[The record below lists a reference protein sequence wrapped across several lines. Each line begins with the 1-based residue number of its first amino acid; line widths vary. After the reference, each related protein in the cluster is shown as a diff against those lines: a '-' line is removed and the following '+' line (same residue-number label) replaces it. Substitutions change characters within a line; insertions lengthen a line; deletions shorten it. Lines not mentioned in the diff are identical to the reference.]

1 MPTLFRS
8 TLRLSSRAL
17 ASVGVLA
24 LLQACATQPTVS
36 ASGEAHRY
44 RSHAR
49 RDYTPPGPP
58 SDPWGPYVHEASGR
72 YDIPEAWIRAVMH
85 QESGGHLYL
94 HGDLVTSGAGA
105 MGLMQVMPDTYDE
118 LRARY
123 PELGDDP
130 FDPHDNIM
138 AGSAYL
144 REMYDIYGSPGFL
157 AAYNAGPGRL
167 DDYLT
172 RNRPLPSE
180 TRRYVAAI
188 SPHLGY
194 GAPHRGSPGAQ
205 YAMNAVPAAIPA
217 GPRYPDADAA
227 FVPPPGYVP
236 PIHGTTYVTPTPAS
250 YPAPAYPT
258 YAENRP
264 APAYPAYA
272 ESRPAPAAPQ
282 PAAPAPVAPAPV
294 ALAMNTVPPPEPP
307 QPPQPLPVAEPP
319 PLPPAPRAAPLSP
332 PLPVAQPSAVP
343 PRPFVQ
349 VAELPEETLAET
361 PRRFELPPEPSP
373 EPPRVE
379 RPREAL
385 RLPPTRVASR
395 ERESLPLPPALP
407 PHMPF
412 QMAADSQRVVPGS
425 HGFHLIAPAMA
436 DPISV
441 HHGGPMTGNWSIQ
454 VGAFVSSNLAAAAT
468 VAARE
473 EARGSLAHAHGSVSE
488 VRAGRATLYRARLQG
503 LSRDGAAQACERLT
517 RQRTNCMVVSPDA
530 QS

>member
-1 MPTLFRS
+1 MTLLSRPTLRF
-8 TLRLSSRAL
+8 SSRAL

-24 LLQACATQPTVS
+24 LLQACASQPQIS

-49 RDYTPPGPP
+49 RDYAPPGPP
-58 SDPWGPYVHEASGR
+58 GDPWGPYVREASGKF
-72 YDIPEAWIRAVMH
+72 DIPEEWIRAVMH

-123 PELGDDP
+123 SELGDDP

-172 RNRPLPSE
+172 RNRPLPAE

-188 SPHLGY
+188 SPNLGY
-194 GAPHRGSPGAQ
+194 ASPHRVSPGAQ
-205 YAMNAVPAAIPA
+205 YAMNAIPAAVPA
-217 GPRYPDADAA
+217 GPRYPDQDAA
-227 FVPPPGYVP
+227 FVPPPNYVP
-236 PIHGTTYVTPTPAS
+236 PNYATAATYVAPPS
-250 YPAPAYPT
+250 YAPPV

-264 APAYPAYA
+264 ATVPTPAYA
-272 ESRPAPAAPQ
+272 AIPPVQAAPQ
-282 PAAPAPVAPAPV
+282 PVAPAPAPM
-294 ALAMNTVPPPEPP
+294 ALAMNTAPSPEPP
-307 QPPQPLPVAEPP
+307 TPEPLPPPPAPRAEPFPQPLPVA
-319 PLPPAPRAAPLSP
+319 R
-332 PLPVAQPSAVP
+332 PSYVPP

-361 PRRFELPPEPSP
+361 PRRPEPAPEALPELPRS
-373 EPPRVE
+373 E
-379 RPREAL
+379 RPREVL
-385 RLPPTRVASR
+385 RLPPTRLASR
-395 ERESLPLPPALP
+395 ERESIPLPPALP
-407 PHMPF
+407 ARMPF
-412 QMAADSQRVVPGS
+412 QMAADSQRPVPGS

-436 DPISV
+436 EPIGL
-441 HHGGPMTGNWSIQ
+441 HHGVPTAGNWSIQ
-454 VGAFVSSNLAAAAT
+454 VGAFASSNLAAAAT

-473 EARGSLAHAHGSVSE
+473 EAHADLARAHGSVTQ
-488 VRAGRATLYRARLQG
+488 VRQGRVMLYRARLQG

>member
-1 MPTLFRS
+1 MTLLSRS

-24 LLQACATQPTVS
+24 LLQACASQPQLS

-49 RDYTPPGPP
+49 RDYAPPGPVG
-58 SDPWGPYVHEASGR
+58 DPWGPYVHEASGR
-72 YDIPEAWIRAVMH
+72 FDIPEEWIRAVMH
-85 QESGGHLYL
+85 QESGGHLYI

-118 LRARY
+118 LRSRY

-172 RNRPLPSE
+172 RNRPLPAE

-188 SPHLGY
+188 SPNLGF
-194 GAPHRGSPGAQ
+194 ATPHHGSPGAL
-205 YAMNAVPAAIPA
+205 YAMNAIPAAIPA
-217 GPRYPDADAA
+217 GPRYPDQDTA

-236 PIHGTTYVTPTPAS
+236 PNRAMAATYVAPPS
-250 YPAPAYPT
+250 YAPPV

-264 APAYPAYA
+264 VTAPTPAYA
-272 ESRPAPAAPQ
+272 AIPPAPAAPQ
-282 PAAPAPVAPAPV
+282 PVAPAPAPV
-294 ALAMNTVPPPEPP
+294 ALAMNTVPPPAP
-307 QPPQPLPVAEPP
+307 EPP
-319 PLPPAPRAAPLSP
+319 PSPRAEPLTP
-332 PLPVAQPSAVP
+332 PLPVARPSYTPP

-361 PRRFELPPEPSP
+361 PRQPEPAPEALP

-379 RPREAL
+379 RPREVL
-385 RLPPTRVASR
+385 RLPPTRLASR
-395 ERESLPLPPALP
+395 EPRESIPLPPALP
-407 PHMPF
+407 AHMPF
-412 QMAADSQRVVPGS
+412 QMAADSQRLATGG

-436 DPISV
+436 EPIGL
-441 HHGGPMTGNWSIQ
+441 HHGGPATGNWSIQ
-454 VGAFVSSNLAAAAT
+454 VGAFASSNLAAAAT

-473 EARGSLAHAHGSVSE
+473 EAHSDLARAHGSVTQ
-488 VRAGRATLYRARLQG
+488 VHQGRATLYRARLQG
-503 LSRDGAAQACERLT
+503 LSRDGAAQACERLA

>member
-1 MPTLFRS
+1 MTLLSRS
-8 TLRLSSRAL
+8 TLRFSSRTL
-17 ASVGVLA
+17 ASVSVLA
-24 LLQACATQPTVS
+24 LLQACASQPQLS

-49 RDYTPPGPP
+49 RDYAPPGPLG
-58 SDPWGPYVHEASGR
+58 DPWGPYVHEASGR
-72 YDIPEAWIRAVMH
+72 FDIPQEWIRAVMH
-85 QESGGHLYL
+85 QELGGHLYL

-118 LRARY
+118 LRSRY

-172 RNRPLPSE
+172 RNRPLPAE

-188 SPHLGY
+188 SPNLGFA
-194 GAPHRGSPGAQ
+194 APRHSSPGAL
-205 YAMNAVPAAIPA
+205 YAMNAIPAAIPA
-217 GPRYPDADAA
+217 GPRYPEQDAA

-236 PIHGTTYVTPTPAS
+236 PNHATAATYVAPPS
-250 YPAPAYPT
+250 YAPPV

-264 APAYPAYA
+264 ATVPTPAYA
-272 ESRPAPAAPQ
+272 AIRPAPAAPQ
-282 PAAPAPVAPAPV
+282 PVVPAPAPV
-294 ALAMNTVPPPEPP
+294 ALAMNTLPPEPP
-307 QPPQPLPVAEPP
+307 APEPLPPP
-319 PLPPAPRAAPLSP
+319 PPAPRAEPLPP
-332 PLPVAQPSAVP
+332 PLPVARPSYVP
-343 PRPFVQ
+343 PARPFVQ

-361 PRRFELPPEPSP
+361 PRRPEPAP
-373 EPPRVE
+373 EVLREPPRVE
-379 RPREAL
+379 RPREML
-385 RLPPTRVASR
+385 RLPPTRLASR
-395 ERESLPLPPALP
+395 ERESIPLPPALP
-407 PHMPF
+407 AHMPF
-412 QMAADSQRVVPGS
+412 QMAADSQRLPPGS

-436 DPISV
+436 EPIGLR
-441 HHGGPMTGNWSIQ
+441 HGGQATGNWSIQ
-454 VGAFVSSNLAAAAT
+454 VGAFASSNLAAAAT

-473 EARGSLAHAHGSVSE
+473 EAHADLARAHGSVTQ
-488 VRAGRATLYRARLQG
+488 VHQGRATLYRARLQG
-503 LSRDGAAQACERLT
+503 LSRDGAAQACERLA
-517 RQRTNCMVVSPDA
+517 RQRTNCMIVSPDA